1 MKWGVGLYKA
11 IHRVFSASSFFVFN
25 GRAQRLYVCRLP
37 IRFSRDEKG
46 KQVFT
51 TLRSPSSFAIF
62 LETDGVCLIFLL
74 LFPLRA
80 SLNPSFFL
88 LLYTEISFTPSYST
102 LFIFSKTQAGII
114 FCFGSEFNF
123 FFVALTNIVSC
134 VMYARRLCRTVC
146 YSASM
151 LDMYF
156 LLKELFRKVGQGK

>member
-1 MKWGVGLYKA
+1 VWAFIKLS
-11 IHRVFSASSFFVFN
+11 IVFSSLRPFLYLTAVHSVYMYVGCRSDSRETKRENKFL
-25 GRAQRLYVCRLP
+25 QRCA
-37 IRFSRDEKG
+37 
-46 KQVFT
+46 
-51 TLRSPSSFAIF
+51 LR
-62 LETDGVCLIFLL
+62 
-74 LFPLRA
+74 R
-80 SLNPSFFL
+80 L
-88 LLYTEISFTPSYST
+88 LLYFWRLMESVSFFFFFFLSAPPSILLSFFCCTRQSLPSYST